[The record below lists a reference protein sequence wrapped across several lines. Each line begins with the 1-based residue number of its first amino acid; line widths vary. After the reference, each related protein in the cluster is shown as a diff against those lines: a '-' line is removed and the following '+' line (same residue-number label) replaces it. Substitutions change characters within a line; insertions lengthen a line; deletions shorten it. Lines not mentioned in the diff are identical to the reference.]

1 MDEILLIGG
10 GGHCR
15 SVVDVIEAENRF
27 KIAGIIDQPQLM
39 GTKVLNYEVIGCD
52 EDLKSLTARY
62 KYALITV
69 GQIRTPD
76 LRIKLFERVKEAG
89 FILPVIVSPRAYVSL
104 HAAVGEGSI
113 IMHDA
118 LVNACAQ
125 VGDNCIINS
134 KALIEHDSTIGHHC
148 HISTNVTINGGVK
161 VEGKSFIGSGAVTKE
176 YITIQGNS
184 FVKAGTVVK

>member
-1 MDEILLIGG
+1 MDKILLIGG

-27 KIAGIIDQPQLM
+27 KIAGIIDQPQLI

-52 EDLKSLTARY
+52 EDLKSLAAKY
-62 KYALITV
+62 KNALITV
-69 GQIRTPD
+69 GQIRAPD

-148 HISTNVTINGGVK
+148 HISTSVTINGGVK

-176 YITIQGNS
+176 YITISECS
-184 FVKAGTVVK
+184 FVKSGVVIK

>member
-27 KIAGIIDQPQLM
+27 KIAGIIDQPQLI

-52 EDLKSLTARY
+52 EDLKSLAAKY
-62 KYALITV
+62 KNALITV
-69 GQIRTPD
+69 GQIRAPD

-89 FILPVIVSPRAYVSL
+89 FILPVIVSPRAYVSSY
-104 HAAVGEGSI
+104 AKVGEGSI

-118 LVNACAQ
+118 LVNAGAQ

-134 KALIEHDSTIGHHC
+134 KSLIEHDSTIGHHC
-148 HISTNVTINGGVK
+148 HISTSVTINGGVK

-176 YITIQGNS
+176 YITISECS
-184 FVKAGTVVK
+184 FVKSGVVIK